1 MIRVL
6 AIDDSAL
13 MRRLLREI
21 FEAEEGFEIA
31 FARDGVEGV
40 EMVLASRP
48 DVVTLDIHMPNM
60 DGLKCLDRIMLERPC
75 PVVMFSSLT
84 DLGARETLEALELG
98 AVDFVLKPTG
108 AVSLKVGSFG
118 PALIEKVRIAAKS
131 RPMQSR
137 RLAERVRLRTGGIER
152 RRTPALRAA
161 ATPRPA
167 GPLPAS
173 GEGLVLVGSST
184 GGPPALDALL
194 EPLPADFPWPIVIAQ
209 HMPASF
215 TGALAARLDRNCAI
229 GVVEVSRP
237 VELRPGCAYV
247 GRGDADV
254 LVSRRRGGL
263 IALPAP
269 SSAEHRWHPSVERLV
284 DSAME
289 VMEPG
294 GLVGVLMT
302 GMGDD
307 GAAAM
312 TRLHGEG
319 GRTVAEAEETAVV
332 WGMPGE
338 LVRHGGAEF
347 IEPLNRIAR
356 RLLSLTTPA

>member
-152 RRTPALRAA
+152 RPTPALRAA

-184 GGPPALDALL
+184 GRLTSTTP
-194 EPLPADFPWPIVIAQ
+194 IAQ
-209 HMPASF
+209 FRSRR
-215 TGALAARLDRNCAI
+215 AARAPVKLAGMCWAI
-229 GVVEVSRP
+229 TIGQGKS
-237 VELRPGCAYV
+237 A
-247 GRGDADV
+247 GR
-254 LVSRRRGGL
+254 
-263 IALPAP
+263 
-269 SSAEHRWHPSVERLV
+269 SS
-284 DSAME
+284 
-289 VMEPG
+289 
-294 GLVGVLMT
+294 
-302 GMGDD
+302 
-307 GAAAM
+307 
-312 TRLHGEG
+312 
-319 GRTVAEAEETAVV
+319 
-332 WGMPGE
+332 
-338 LVRHGGAEF
+338 
-347 IEPLNRIAR
+347 
-356 RLLSLTTPA
+356 